1 MATRRILAVAD
12 HPDTRNLVDEV
23 LPGLHCEIETVHSSA
38 ELLPKLKE
46 KTFDL
51 ILTGAES
58 GVDVDLALLR
68 DIRAVNPQV
77 RVVVFTPPG
86 TPDQIIAAMRE
97 HVYAVFSRP
106 YDPLEVRDLIC
117 RTFDGPAWN
126 DGIQVLSARPDW
138 IALRVACRLETAE
151 RVIQFM
157 HELRTGLPEEVKTPI
172 AMAFREILINA
183 MEHGGGFDPSKF
195 VEVNAVCTRRA
206 LVYHFRDPGSGFA
219 PGQMDHAAKLDNP
232 TEHMEARESKGMRPG
247 GFGILLARQLMDE
260 LIYNECGNEVVLIKY
275 LDR

>member
-1 MATRRILAVAD
+1 MLSLIGET
-12 HPDTRNLVDEV
+12 
-23 LPGLHCEIETVHSSA
+23 LPSLHCEIETVPSTS

-46 KTFDL
+46 KSFDL

-58 GVDVDLALLR
+58 DLEQDLALLR
-68 DIRAVNPQV
+68 DIRAINPRV
-77 RVVVFTPPG
+77 RVVVFTPSEAADG
-86 TPDQIIAAMRE
+86 IIAAMRE

-106 YDPLEVRDLIC
+106 FDPIEVRDLIC
-117 RTFDGPAWN
+117 RTFDGPAWD
-126 DGIQVLSARPDW
+126 DGIQVMSARPDW

-157 HELRTGLPEEVKTPI
+157 HELRTGLPDEVKTPI

-195 VEVNAVCTRRA
+195 VEINAVCTRRA
-206 LVYHFRDPGSGFA
+206 LVYHLRDPGSGFA
-219 PGQMDHAAKLDNP
+219 PGATEHAATLEDP
-232 TEHMEARESKGMRPG
+232 VVHMEARESKGMRPG

-260 LIYNECGNEVVLIKY
+260 VIYNEAGNEVVLIKY
-275 LDR
+275 LDQ